1 MVSASPTGHSIA
13 LPVLLLLLHHTLPC
27 ASFSSGAAT
36 SCDVYDKNL
45 GVTKGFMELV
55 TPAVK
60 SPIYKLSSPQ
70 SDYTPCQQVKIEID
84 VLQPGMKYIGL
95 LLYAVVDDGKET
107 KVGGWTIPVEKPR
120 TFWTPGPADDGHAG
134 CNGHALLH
142 AGAADKNYH
151 YAFTWKAPAAGT
163 GKVVFRALI
172 KYGETNGG
180 AFYWPQD
187 DLKLAESTAVAPRQV
202 WHRGLKGESC
212 TAVCTKIGATCDAA
226 AMDAVGGKRALF
238 EAAVSKHFTCQ
249 LPLLHDGCSSGARP
263 STGGEGW
270 CFLPESSCPAAAA
283 DPCGSV
289 DTDNVDGMR
298 FCACTGGTSAAA
310 TASGCA
316 RAMPAFEMT
325 VTPPPAPPPP
335 TDPTDKAKADADKA
349 AADKAAADKAAK
361 DAADKAA
368 ASKAKA
374 DKAMGDKAAADKAAA
389 DAKAKADA
397 SGSPTDIAAAEA
409 AKAKADD
416 AAAAAKAAADV
427 ANTDSVAA
435 KAAADD
441 ASALGGSG
449 VDGGMIAGVVIALLL
464 VIGLVVGLYLFR
476 ARLTSVFKKGSQ
488 GASPVPKSPGGAAPA
503 SWQENTPTVD
513 DPLPP
518 GWAAAV
524 DPGTGATY
532 YYDDAGN
539 TSWTRPDGRPKT
551 EIALSPVN
559 MQTNPN
565 GTFF

>member
-1 MVSASPTGHSIA
+1 M
-13 LPVLLLLLHHTLPC
+13 
-27 ASFSSGAAT
+27 GAAT
-36 SCDVYDKNL
+36 VYFACQV
-45 GVTKGFMELV
+45 GTHCVSGQ
-55 TPAVK
+55 
-60 SPIYKLSSPQ
+60 KLS
-70 SDYTPCQQVKIEID
+70 
-84 VLQPGMKYIGL
+84 
-95 LLYAVVDDGKET
+95 
-107 KVGGWTIPVEKPR
+107 
-120 TFWTPGPADDGHAG
+120 
-134 CNGHALLH
+134 
-142 AGAADKNYH
+142 
-151 YAFTWKAPAAGT
+151 
-163 GKVVFRALI
+163 
-172 KYGETNGG
+172 
-180 AFYWPQD
+180 
-187 DLKLAESTAVAPRQV
+187 AVATTPEDS
-202 WHRGLKGESC
+202 G
-212 TAVCTKIGATCDAA
+212 
-226 AMDAVGGKRALF
+226 
-238 EAAVSKHFTCQ
+238 VS
-249 LPLLHDGCSSGARP
+249 G
-263 STGGEGW
+263 
-270 CFLPESSCPAAAA
+270 
-283 DPCGSV
+283 
-289 DTDNVDGMR
+289 
-298 FCACTGGTSAAA
+298 
-310 TASGCA
+310 
-316 RAMPAFEMT
+316 
-325 VTPPPAPPPP
+325 
-335 TDPTDKAKADADKA
+335 DKAKADADKA